1 LHISRNLGGDL
12 VLGNFQVVARLE
24 IHPESSGV
32 LEITRKTQ
40 RRVGGDAAALVHD
53 IRDPRHRD
61 PQAMAMLFMLK
72 PSGVMNSSR
81 RISPGCTGFSFF
93 AIKPSWQFAEKF

>member
-12 VLGNFQVVARLE
+12 VLGNFQLVARLE

-32 LEITRKTQ
+32 LEITRKAQ
-40 RRVGGDAAALVHD
+40 RRVGGDAAALSTTSA
-53 IRDPRHRD
+53 IRVTGTRK
-61 PQAMAMLFMLK
+61 AMAVLFMLK

-93 AIKPSWQFAEKF
+93 TIKPSWQFAEKL